1 MAKEA
6 LQGKHTIV
14 DGKQKDRGANV
25 VIGYEKPIRQL
36 ESYKE

>member
-6 LQGKHTIV
+6 LQGKHTIA
-14 DGKQKDRGANV
+14 DAKQKGRGANV
-25 VIGYEKPIRQL
+25 VIGYGKPIRPL